1 MRRSKLISKVL
12 TVILCTSMFTSCS
25 NGSTDNKKRQLTLF
39 SNKIEATD
47 TYNGLIKEFEK
58 ENPDIEVVLTAPPDA
73 TTVLK
78 SRFIKED
85 SPDIIQ
91 LSADRVYAD
100 FVDANILEDLTG
112 KIDISG
118 IDDIYNKMLK
128 DLEIEKKDGIYGIPY
143 ALNASAV
150 IYNKDIF
157 EDLNLEIPNTWDDFI
172 ALSEKVKDNGIIPFY
187 FTLKD
192 SWTSLPVWNMIAST
206 LVPSD
211 SFTKVNN
218 RETTFNE
225 LYKETTEK
233 VTELVKYGHSDN
245 FGVGYNDGNI
255 AFAQGKSAMYLQGS
269 YALPAILS
277 VNPDANLGMFPLPAT
292 NNVEENRL
300 VSGVDV
306 YFSIPKDSKNKED
319 AIKFINFMLRK
330 ENAQR
335 YIDEQRAFSTLK
347 EVNQEDQIFDSL
359 KEYFKKS
366 KVVDFQDHFYPG
378 ELPASD
384 VIQTYLLDNDK
395 DKFLNTFQKE
405 WEKANR
411 QYMKN

>member
-1 MRRSKLISKVL
+1 MRSKKIIASIL
-12 TVILCTSMFTSCS
+12 TATIFTTILTSCS
-25 NGSTDNKKRQLTLF
+25 NGNVSNGKRQLTLF
-39 SNKIEATD
+39 SNKIEAVD
-47 TYNGLIKEFEK
+47 TYNALIEEFEK

-100 FVDANILEDLTG
+100 FVEANILEDLTG
-112 KIDISG
+112 KVDLTG

-128 DLEIEKKDGIYGIPY
+128 DLEIEKKDGIYGVPY
-143 ALNASAV
+143 ALNASGV

-157 EDLNLEIPNTWDDFI
+157 EELNLEIPTTWDEFI
-172 ALSEKVKDNGIIPFY
+172 ALAQKVQDNGIIPFY
-187 FTLKD
+187 FTLKE
-192 SWTSLPVWNMIAST
+192 SWTALPVWNMIAST

-211 SFTKVNN
+211 SFAKVNN
-218 RETTFNE
+218 REVTFNE
-225 LYKETTEK
+225 LYSETADK
-233 VTELVKYGHSDN
+233 VSELLKYGHNDN

-292 NNVEENRL
+292 NNPEENKL
-300 VSGVDV
+300 VSGVDL
-306 YFSIPKDSKNKED
+306 YFAIPKDSKNKED
-319 AIKFINFMLRK
+319 AVKFINFLLEK
-330 ENAQR
+330 QNSQI

-347 EVNQEDQIFDSL
+347 DVTQEDSIFDDL
-359 KEYFKKS
+359 KPYFEES
-366 KVVDFQDHFYPG
+366 QVVDFQDHFYPG

-384 VIQTYLLDNDK
+384 MIQTYLLDNDK
-395 DKFLNTFQKE
+395 DKLLNNFQKE

-411 QYMKN
+411 EYMKN

>member
-1 MRRSKLISKVL
+1 MRRNKLISKVL
-12 TVILCTSMFTSCS
+12 AVILCTSMFTSCS

-39 SNKIEATD
+39 SNKIEAVD
-47 TYNGLIKEFEK
+47 TYNELIEEFEK

-112 KIDISG
+112 KIDLNEV
-118 IDDIYNKMLK
+118 DDIYNKMLK
-128 DLEIEKKDGIYGIPY
+128 DLEIEKKDGIYGVPY

-157 EDLNLEIPNTWDDFI
+157 KELDLEIPKTWDEFI
-172 ALSEKVKDNGIIPFY
+172 DLAKKVQDNGIIPFY
-187 FTLKD
+187 FTLKE
-192 SWTSLPVWNMIAST
+192 SWTALPVWNMVAST

-211 SFTKVNN
+211 SFIKVNN

-225 LYKETTEK
+225 LYTETTEK
-233 VTELVKYGHSDN
+233 VSELLNYGHNDN

-292 NNVEENRL
+292 NNVEENKL

-306 YFSIPKDSKNKED
+306 YFAIPKDSKNKED

-330 ENAQR
+330 ENAQK
-335 YIDEQRAFSTLK
+335 YIDEQMAFSTIK
-347 EVNQEDQIFDSL
+347 GVNQENPTFDQL
-359 KEYFKKS
+359 KEYFEES

-384 VIQTYLLDNDK
+384 LIQTYLLDNDK

-411 QYMKN
+411 EYMKN

>member
-1 MRRSKLISKVL
+1 MRSKKIIATIL
-12 TVILCTSMFTSCS
+12 TATIFTTIFTSCS
-25 NGSTDNKKRQLTLF
+25 NGNVNNEKRQLTVF
-39 SNKIEATD
+39 SNKIEAVD
-47 TYNGLIKEFEK
+47 TYNGLIEAFEK

-112 KIDISG
+112 KIDLSE
-118 IDDIYNKMLK
+118 IDDVYNKMLK
-128 DLEIEKKDGIYGIPY
+128 DLEIENKDGIYGVPY

-157 EDLNLEIPNTWDDFI
+157 EELDLEIPKTWDEFI
-172 ALSEKVKDNGIIPFY
+172 ALAEKVKDNGIIPFY
-187 FTLKD
+187 FTLKE
-192 SWTSLPVWNMIAST
+192 SWTALPVWNMISST

-225 LYKETTEK
+225 LYTETSEK
-233 VTELVKYGHSDN
+233 VTELLKYGHSDN
-245 FGVGYNDGNI
+245 FGVGYNDGNT

-269 YALPAILS
+269 YALPAILN

-292 NNVEENRL
+292 NNVEENKL

-306 YFSIPKDSKNKED
+306 YFAIPKESKNKED

-330 ENAQR
+330 ENAQK
-335 YIDEQRAFSTLK
+335 YINEQRAFSTLK
-347 EVNQEDQIFDSL
+347 GVNQEDPIFEPL
-359 KEYFKKS
+359 KEYFEES

-384 VIQTYLLDNDK
+384 VIQTYLLDNDR

-411 QYMKN
+411 EYMKN

>member
-1 MRRSKLISKVL
+1 MRSKKIIATIL
-12 TVILCTSMFTSCS
+12 TATIFTTIFTSCS
-25 NGSTDNKKRQLTLF
+25 NGNVNNEKRQLTVF
-39 SNKIEATD
+39 SNKIEAVD
-47 TYNGLIKEFEK
+47 TYNGLIEAFEK

-112 KIDISG
+112 KIDLSE
-118 IDDIYNKMLK
+118 IDDVYNKMLK
-128 DLEIEKKDGIYGIPY
+128 DLEIENKDGIYGVPY

-157 EDLNLEIPNTWDDFI
+157 EELDLEIPKTWDEFI
-172 ALSEKVKDNGIIPFY
+172 ALAEKVKDNGIIPFY
-187 FTLKD
+187 FTLKE
-192 SWTSLPVWNMIAST
+192 SWTALPVWNMISST

-225 LYKETTEK
+225 LYTETSEK
-233 VTELVKYGHSDN
+233 VTELLKYGHSDN
-245 FGVGYNDGNI
+245 FGVGYNDGNT

-269 YALPAILS
+269 YALPAILN

-292 NNVEENRL
+292 NNVEENKL

-306 YFSIPKDSKNKED
+306 YFAIPKESKNKED

-330 ENAQR
+330 ENAQK
-335 YIDEQRAFSTLK
+335 YIDEQRAFSTIK
-347 EVNQEDQIFDSL
+347 EVNQEDATFDTL
-359 KEYFKKS
+359 KEYFEES

-384 VIQTYLLDNDK
+384 LIQTYLLDNDK

-411 QYMKN
+411 EYMKN

>member
-1 MRRSKLISKVL
+1 MRRSKLISKIL
-12 TVILCTSMFTSCS
+12 TAILCTTMFTSCS
-25 NGSTDNKKRQLTLF
+25 NGNTDNKKRQLTLF

-47 TYNGLIKEFEK
+47 TYKGLIEEFEK
-58 ENPDIEVVLTAPPDA
+58 ENEDIEVVLTAPPDA

-91 LSADRVYAD
+91 LSADRIYAD

-112 KIDISG
+112 KIDLSE

-128 DLEIEKKDGIYGIPY
+128 DLEIEKKDGVFGVPY

-157 EDLNLEIPNTWDDFI
+157 EKLNLKIPRTWDEFI
-172 ALSEKVKDNGIIPFY
+172 ELSETVQDNEIIPFY
-187 FTLKD
+187 YTLKD
-192 SWTSLPVWNMIAST
+192 SWTSLPVWNMVAST
-206 LVPSD
+206 LVSSD
-211 SFTKVNN
+211 SFSKINN
-218 RETTFNE
+218 RETTFND
-225 LYKETTEK
+225 LYQETTDK
-233 VTELVKYGHSDN
+233 VTELIKYGHNDN
-245 FGVGYNDGNI
+245 FGVGYNDGNT

-277 VNPDANLGMFPLPAT
+277 VNQDVNLGMFPLPAT
-292 NNVEENRL
+292 NNIEENRL

-306 YFSIPKDSKNKED
+306 YFAIPKDSKNKED

-330 ENAQR
+330 ENAQK
-335 YIDEQRAFSTLK
+335 YIDEQRAFSTIK
-347 EVNQEDQIFDSL
+347 GVNQEDSIFDPL
-359 KEYFKKS
+359 KEYFEES
-366 KVVDFQDHFYPG
+366 RVVDFQDHFYPG

-395 DKFLNTFQKE
+395 EKFLNTFQKE

-411 QYMKN
+411 EYMKN